1 MNRNLNWNAC
11 ETLFDIRL
19 DYLTQKQQM
28 NWIGSFSHR
37 NYGNALSIRIFIF
50 QFKQEKYSVLQQKM
64 DILLFQE

>member
-1 MNRNLNWNAC
+1 
-11 ETLFDIRL
+11 
-19 DYLTQKQQM
+19 M